1 MGYSEERRPI
11 GGPDG
16 TPTGHIPP
24 VDMGSR
30 PAIFLAGQAEGAAV
44 RPALLQRRCDE
55 QNLRLR
61 GRYLVCPSTAEY
73 GNRRARP
80 TLPAADRE
88 RMSENAIIDP
98 MKTAVYYY
106 GDNPERSCHRRER
119 D

>member
-16 TPTGHIPP
+16 TPTGRIPP

-55 QNLRLR
+55 QNLRRRFSAAATRRQLGSPHYPTHR
-61 GRYLVCPSTAEY
+61 LTYFQIGRLPSALVDSP
-73 GNRRARP
+73 
-80 TLPAADRE
+80 LHPAHCTDKQK
-88 RMSENAIIDP
+88 S
-98 MKTAVYYY
+98 V
-106 GDNPERSCHRRER
+106 RER